1 MDCSKTKEHDYEYPT
16 MNYLEIPNTSVND
29 IPYIHVYFWLS
40 ISGNSSENC
49 IVGMLLTCPI
59 NFSCRLPYW
68 IFDLTHR
75 VMRDYDLQVWHCPH
89 QSCEKNTLRI
99 IAHAQTKKTIM
110 DLNLN
115 TCTWRCALLQ
125 ILIVKILT
133 VIFSSITKVSFI

>member
-59 NFSCRLPYW
+59 NFSCHLPYRV
-68 IFDLTHR
+68 FDWTHR
-75 VMRDYDLQVWHCPH
+75 VMPDYDLQVWHCPH
-89 QSCEKNTLRI
+89 QKKYTYNYCESTHEENNKGLELKSTCFASDLVCQNTY
-99 IAHAQTKKTIM
+99 
-110 DLNLN
+110 
-115 TCTWRCALLQ
+115 C
-125 ILIVKILT
+125 
-133 VIFSSITKVSFI
+133 IFLSIT